1 MTARELLEELR
12 DKGMLLTAAAAEVE
26 ESEVLSLLGI
36 GDGGGK
42 VDDAERAVSEAASQP
57 PVTPAAAQPQE
68 EAEPVAET
76 PAPEAEAPSPA
87 AAQPPQEPTAT
98 NGAAAPAETPA
109 APAEPAEAPAAA
121 APAAEAPEAAAPA
134 APEADATAAAP
145 AEPAEAPAAEKPSAK
160 KKAVGPKILDSTP
173 TPAPPAPAPR
183 RAAPQQPAARKPAAQ
198 PRREDRPATPPPA
211 APAPPAPAPTPAA
224 QRPPLR
230 PASIL
235 PQEPSMVALRAA
247 AAAKAKAEAE
257 AKAKLAAAAKARQ
270 EAEAK
275 AKREAE
281 IAKRFNATDIAKLLQ
296 SKEQA
301 QSTGSAAPQINR
313 TASLGTERGSSQKLS
328 PSLRAQL
335 VGIIQEQL
343 LKCWN
348 VPIALAN
355 ARGAVVPQVRMKLGT
370 DGSLMGQPGVVNSS
384 SDPLF
389 RVAADSALTATRR
402 CAPLR
407 IPAQFAAYYD
417 DWRDVIVNF
426 DARDVL

>member
-1 MTARELLEELR
+1 MKLSTSEP
-12 DKGMLLTAAAAEVE
+12 GMLMSALGHATFLVAGLLAFSPSPLPEQQEAIAVEVISP
-26 ESEVLSLLGI
+26 SELNQITRGERNAP
-36 GDGGGK
+36 K
-42 VDDAERAVSEAASQP
+42 VQEQPLQRAERQAEITERKEEGEAKQ
-57 PVTPAAAQPQE
+57 
-68 EAEPVAET
+68 
-76 PAPEAEAPSPA
+76 
-87 AAQPPQEPTAT
+87 
-98 NGAAAPAETPA
+98 
-109 APAEPAEAPAAA
+109 
-121 APAAEAPEAAAPA
+121 
-134 APEADATAAAP
+134 D
-145 AEPAEAPAAEKPSAK
+145 
-160 KKAVGPKILDSTP
+160 
-173 TPAPPAPAPR
+173 TPAPPSRPPELKTADDNASAPLPPS
-183 RAAPQQPAARKPAAQ
+183 RAALLPKAEPKV
-198 PRREDRPATPPPA
+198 TPPEPVKQ
-211 APAPPAPAPTPAA
+211 PPQKAEPKAEPKPDLKREELAKLA
-224 QRPPLR
+224 EEAEI
-230 PASIL
+230 ASRAKRA
-235 PQEPSMVALRAA
+235 EEEAKAA
-247 AAAKAKAEAE
+247 AKAKAEADAQARAEAAAKAKADAQAKAEAAEEAREKAEAVAKAKAEAE
-257 AKAKLAAAAKARQ
+257 AKAKIAAAAKAKQ

-281 IAKRFNATDIAKLLQ
+281 IAKKFNPNDIARLLQ

-335 VGIIQEQL
+335 VGIIQDQL

-370 DGSLMGQPGVVNSS
+370 DGSLLGQPGVVNSS

-407 IPAQFAAYYD
+407 IPAQFASYYD

>member
-1 MTARELLEELR
+1 MLMSALGHVTFLVAGLLAFSPSPLPEQQEAIAVEVISPSELNQITRGERSAEKVQEQPLQRAER
-12 DKGMLLTAAAAEVE
+12 QAEV
-26 ESEVLSLLGI
+26 V
-36 GDGGGK
+36 
-42 VDDAERAVSEAASQP
+42 ERKEAG
-57 PVTPAAAQPQE
+57 
-68 EAEPVAET
+68 EAR
-76 PAPEAEAPSPA
+76 
-87 AAQPPQEPTAT
+87 Q
-98 NGAAAPAETPA
+98 
-109 APAEPAEAPAAA
+109 
-121 APAAEAPEAAAPA
+121 
-134 APEADATAAAP
+134 D
-145 AEPAEAPAAEKPSAK
+145 
-160 KKAVGPKILDSTP
+160 
-173 TPAPPAPAPR
+173 TPAPPTRPPELKTADDNAAAPLPPS
-183 RAAPQQPAARKPAAQ
+183 RAALLPKSEPKVTPPEPVKQPPQKAEPKAEPKPDLKREELAKLAEEAEIASRAKQAEEEAKAAAKARAEAEAQARAEVAAKAKAEAQAKAEAAEAAREKA
-198 PRREDRPATPPPA
+198 E
-211 APAPPAPAPTPAA
+211 
-224 QRPPLR
+224 
-230 PASIL
+230 
-235 PQEPSMVALRAA
+235 

-257 AKAKLAAAAKARQ
+257 AKAKIAAAAKAKQ

-281 IAKRFNATDIAKLLQ
+281 IAKNFNPTDIARLLQ
-296 SKEQA
+296 SKEPA
-301 QSTGSAAPQINR
+301 QSTGSAAPQVNR

-335 VGIIQEQL
+335 VGIIQDQL

-370 DGSLMGQPGVVNSS
+370 DGSLLTQPGVVNSS

-407 IPAQFAAYYD
+407 IPAQFASYYD